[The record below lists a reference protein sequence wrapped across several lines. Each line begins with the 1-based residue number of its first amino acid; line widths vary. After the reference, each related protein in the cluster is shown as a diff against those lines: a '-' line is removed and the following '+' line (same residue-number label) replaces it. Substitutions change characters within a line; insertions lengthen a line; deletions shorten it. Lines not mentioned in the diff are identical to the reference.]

1 MNNKFKDLMIVAQ
14 QQAAKETIQNS
25 FAYEQ
30 LVFQKF
36 GEMIVQECAQV
47 GEDTDGNWNVKS
59 EILKTF
65 NLK

>member
-1 MNNKFKDLMIVAQ
+1 LL
-14 QQAAKETIQNS
+14 
-25 FAYEQ
+25 EQ

-65 NLK
+65 ELK